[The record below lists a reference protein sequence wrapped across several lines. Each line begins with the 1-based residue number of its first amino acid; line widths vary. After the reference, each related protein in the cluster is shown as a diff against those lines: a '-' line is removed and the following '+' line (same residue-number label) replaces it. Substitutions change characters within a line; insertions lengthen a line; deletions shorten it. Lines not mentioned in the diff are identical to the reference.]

1 MTEVSIFHGS
11 IRRHLTLG
19 LVASFVL
26 IGAVGGWAATSELSG
41 AVIAAGQLVVE
52 SSVKK
57 VQHPTGGVVG
67 ELRVREGDSVKAGD
81 VVVRFDDTQVRA
93 NLAIVTKAL
102 DELDARQARNEA
114 ERDGGNSLVF
124 PADMVRRTAD
134 TEVARLIAGEQRLF
148 ETRRA
153 SREGQRSQLREQVS
167 QLREQIQGLI
177 EQIRAKDNEIRW
189 VREELKG
196 VHDLWSKN
204 LVQFTRVTALE
215 RDGSRIEG
223 DRGALT
229 ASLAQSKARI
239 SETELK
245 ILQID
250 EDMRTEVG
258 KELADIRGKRSELV
272 ERRVSAEDQ
281 LKRIDIRA
289 PQDGIVHQLAVHTV
303 GGVVT
308 PSEPMMLVVPKSDQ
322 LIVEA
327 RIQPQDIDQ
336 LYVGQKALL
345 RFSAFNQ
352 RTTPELNGSV
362 SMLSADVSQDPKT
375 GLSFFIVRLSV
386 SPAEIDRL
394 QGLKLLAGMPV
405 ETFIQTVP
413 RTMLSYM
420 VRPFSDQMSRAFR
433 EK

>member
-177 EQIRAKDNEIRW
+177 EQIKAKDNEIRW